1 MDFNV
6 SKLIEEYGF
15 PTLPVCA
22 LVYLVYYVWK
32 WSTEEIDPVLS
43 TAKKSVISLIDRVRM
58 HDNDLIRL
66 DEKIDTVRRLRGG
79 KIDREARR
87 AKEEINKNGE
97 H

>member
-1 MDFNV
+1 
-6 SKLIEEYGF
+6 
-15 PTLPVCA
+15 
-22 LVYLVYYVWK
+22 
-32 WSTEEIDPVLS
+32 
-43 TAKKSVISLIDRVRM
+43 M

-66 DEKIDTVRRLRGG
+66 DEKIDTVRRLRGE

>member
-1 MDFNV
+1 MDYNV
-6 SKLIEEYGF
+6 GKLIEEYGF
-15 PTLPVCA
+15 PTLAVSG

-66 DEKIDTVRRLRGG
+66 DEKIDTVRRLRGEN
-79 KIDREARR
+79 IEREARK
-87 AKEEINKNGE
+87 AKEEINRNGD

>member
-15 PTLPVCA
+15 PTLAVGG
-22 LVYLVYYVWK
+22 LIYLVYYAWK

-43 TAKKSVISLIDRVRM
+43 TAKKSGISLIDRVRM

-66 DEKIDTVRRLRGG
+66 DEKIDTVRRLRGE

>member
-1 MDFNV
+1 MDFNI

-15 PTLPVCA
+15 PTLAVGG

-43 TAKKSVISLIDRVRM
+43 IAKKSVISLIDRVRM

-66 DEKIDTVRRLRGG
+66 DEKIDTVRRLRGE